1 MIPVSLRPI
10 LTLGGGV
17 AIGLLIGWGVVG
29 HFSMM
34 PSNSPVTPAPT
45 PNQDALQ
52 PTASPTPSAAEPPVV
67 AEVKSSPSASASP
80 SPAPQGSGLPLGV
93 TQAALNYNTEIYSK
107 YPGLQ
112 PPVINTDGRHLGPEA
127 TQRITGPATML
138 ANPGGTPLP
147 SATPAPFPS
156 IAPLPFPFLNK
167 SASPAPPASN

>member
-17 AIGLLIGWGVVG
+17 AIGLLIAWGVVG
-29 HFSMM
+29 HFWMM
-34 PSNSPVTPAPT
+34 PSNAPVTPVPT
-45 PNQDALQ
+45 PNQVALQ

-67 AEVKSSPSASASP
+67 AEVKPSASAGP

-93 TQAALNYNTEIYSK
+93 TQAALNYNKELYSK

-112 PPVINTDGRHLGPEA
+112 PPVINTDGRDLGPEA
-127 TQRITGPATML
+127 TQRITGPGTML

-147 SATPAPFPS
+147 STTPIPFP
-156 IAPLPFPFLNK
+156 
-167 SASPAPPASN
+167 